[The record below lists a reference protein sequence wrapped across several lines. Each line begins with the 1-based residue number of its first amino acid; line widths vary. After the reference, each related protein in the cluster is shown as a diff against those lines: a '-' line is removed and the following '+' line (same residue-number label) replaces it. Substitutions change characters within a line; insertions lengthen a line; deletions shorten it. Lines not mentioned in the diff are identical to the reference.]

1 MTEQDHIKAVQESGE
16 NYAQGSNDA
25 DFARESGSLKLLAAI
40 HRVDCL
46 KMRVFMEKNNDML

>member
-1 MTEQDHIKAVQESGE
+1 MTEQDHVKAVQESGY

-40 HRVDCL
+40 HKVAML
-46 KMRVFMEKNNDML
+46 KMRVFVEDSNVL